1 LPSFSNF
8 HPPFLAVVQSCR
20 SKPNP
25 EIEYSNFV
33 RDPNS
38 PARQHLENTLT
49 SHFSPSPAGFSGS
62 GLSFGLPPARGLY
75 DPRMEQDSC
84 GIGFVA
90 DVQGRRTHKTVEKA
104 IEAVCCLTH
113 RGAVAADAK
122 TGDGAGIL
130 TQIPYAL
137 LRKGLGKGQG
147 KLLRKDEDLAVAMM
161 FFPRDAEAR
170 HRAYKI
176 CNKVVEESDLVFL
189 DWRRVPVD
197 ANALGEKARETA
209 PQIRQL
215 LLARLDG
222 MSDEQFGRVC
232 YQLRKR
238 MENRVAAE
246 GIEGFYI
253 PSFSHRTIIYKGLVV
268 APQLNKFYGDLQDE
282 KYESAIALYHQRYS
296 TNTFPTWFLAQPFR
310 FVAHNGEINT
320 LQGNV
325 NWIRAKE
332 LAENSSIWNSK
343 EALAE
348 LRPIIQKGGSDS
360 AGLDNALES
369 LVLGGRDLLH
379 TVLMMTPEAHEGV
392 PEMDD
397 DLRAFYEYHACLQE
411 PWDGPAALSFTDGRI
426 IGASLDRN
434 GLRPARYQLS
444 DDGMLV
450 VASEVGVV
458 DLQGARV
465 LEKGRL
471 GPGQIL
477 ALDTQ
482 TGELMKNQQI
492 KERYAKK
499 APYRHWVNEFL
510 VKADEESGQKPVD
523 GYQNGYANGNGNGNG
538 HAATG
543 AIEYSNSD
551 QLAAVADDLLIQQ
564 KVFGYT
570 NEDVESI
577 VKPMVKTSKEP
588 IGSMGDDTPL
598 AVLSEKPRL
607 IYTYFR
613 QRFAQVTNPPI
624 DPLREK
630 LVMSLTT
637 ILGAS
642 KNLWDENPEACRRIQ
657 FKSPVLTN
665 AQLEWLRSGA
675 AGECFKAKILD
686 ATFAAG
692 EGEAALKNATDRL
705 HDEAVQAVRD
715 GYSILVLSDR
725 AAGRER
731 APIPTLLAVGAVHH
745 HLIRCG
751 VRTQVSIVAESG
763 EVRDDHQT
771 ACLLGFGASAVN
783 PYLAYATIGHL
794 IESNAIEGWDKG
806 VEKALAS
813 YRKSIESGLLKI
825 MSKMGISTL
834 ASYQGAQIFEALGLS
849 PQIVEECFTH
859 TPSRIRGAGYEEIA
873 RDTLRLHETAFP
885 PEMPKKFDLEDFYY
899 LRYRKGGEQHAFSPT
914 WFKPFHE
921 AVRKGDYEGQYQIY
935 KEAVNKREMPIAI
948 RDLLEYSISDSPI
961 ALDDVEPVEGLF
973 ARFCTGAM
981 SHGALSSEAHE
992 CLAIAM
998 NRIGGKSN
1006 SGEGGEHPDRFHR
1019 DENGDWRNSQIKQI
1033 ASGRFG
1039 VTPEYLVSAKELQI
1053 KMAQGAKP
1061 GEGGQLPGGKVNAE
1075 IAFIRHTVPGVTLI
1089 SPPPHHDIYSIED
1102 LAQLIYDLKQV
1113 NPHARVSVKLV
1124 AQAGVGTVAAGVAK
1138 AYADTIVISGH
1149 DGGTGASPIT
1159 SIKNTGISWELGLA
1173 EAQQVL
1179 MENNL
1184 RGRVRLHADG
1194 GFKTGR
1200 DVIIAALLGAE
1211 EYGFGTAAIVAT
1223 GCVMARQCHLNT
1235 CPVGVASQREDLRAK
1250 FPGTPEHVVNFFTFV
1265 AREVREILAS
1275 MGVRKL
1281 DDIIG
1286 RTDLLHMKAEGT
1298 YPKTHD
1304 IDLTPLFYSPGQVRA
1319 LEETGQSSTRSN
1331 GGGTEMRP
1339 EPIQPG
1345 RSVMGRND
1353 RPSDWRHIDETI
1365 LQEGRDAI
1373 SDGRTLSLHYQIKN
1387 TDRTVG
1393 GRVAG
1398 EIAYAHGDKG
1408 LPADQL
1414 TLNFTGSA
1422 GQSFG
1427 AFCINGLRLNLTGEA
1442 NDYVG
1447 KVMHGGTITVKPHAH
1462 ETYVWHEN
1470 SIIGNTVMY
1479 GATGGSLFAAGR
1491 AGERFAVRNSGGTAV
1506 VEGVGDHGCEYM
1518 TGGVVVVLGEAGRN
1532 FGAGMSGGIAYVY
1545 DENANFERR
1554 FNSDMIGIERVQ
1566 GEDVYALRHLV
1577 ERHLTETGSPRA
1589 KSLLDDWANSVGQF
1603 WKVVPH
1609 PDTIPAPQKIEAR
1622 QSGKSMDGS
1631 ADDKTAPPSNA

>member
-1 LPSFSNF
+1 M
-8 HPPFLAVVQSCR
+8 
-20 SKPNP
+20 
-25 EIEYSNFV
+25 
-33 RDPNS
+33 
-38 PARQHLENTLT
+38 T
-49 SHFSPSPAGFSGS
+49 SSFSPSSLS
-62 GLSFGLPPARGLY
+62 GLSYGLPPARGLY

-113 RGAVAADAK
+113 RGAVGSDAK
-122 TGDGAGIL
+122 TGDGAGVL
-130 TQIPYAL
+130 TQIPHKL
-137 LRKGLGKGQG
+137 LRAGLGKGQG
-147 KLLRKDEDLAVAMM
+147 KLLREDEDLAVAMM
-161 FFPRDAEAR
+161 FFPREAEAR
-170 HRAYKI
+170 HRAYHI
-176 CNKVVEESDLVFL
+176 CERVVEESDLVFL
-189 DWRRVPVD
+189 EWRRVPVD

-209 PQIRQL
+209 PVIRQL
-215 LLARLDG
+215 LLARLNG
-222 MSDEQFGRVC
+222 MTDEEFGRVC
-232 YQLRKR
+232 YQMRKR

-282 KYESAIALYHQRYS
+282 RFESAIALYHQRYS

-348 LRPIIQKGGSDS
+348 LRPMIQHGGSDS

-369 LVLGGRDLLH
+369 LVMGGRDLLH
-379 TVLMMTPEAHEGV
+379 TVMMMTPEAHEAV

-458 DLQGARV
+458 DLQGAKV

-482 TGELMKNQQI
+482 TGELMKNHEI

-510 VKADEESGQKPVD
+510 IRGANAQLSDVSGQ
-523 GYQNGYANGNGNGNG
+523 NG
-538 HAATG
+538 H
-543 AIEYSNSD
+543 IEYSNSTE
-551 QLAAVADDLLIQQ
+551 LASLDGNLMVSQ
-564 KVFGYT
+564 KIFGYT

-577 VKPMVKTSKEP
+577 VKPMVKTGKEP

-630 LVMSLTT
+630 MVMSLTT

-642 KNLWDENPEACRRIQ
+642 QNLWDENPQACRRIQ
-657 FKSPVLTN
+657 FKSPILTN
-665 AQLEWLRSGA
+665 AQLKWLRSNA
-675 AGECFKAKILD
+675 AGETFMSKTLD
-686 ATFAAG
+686 ASFPIS
-692 EGEAALKNATDRL
+692 EGEAGLKAAADRV

-715 GYSILVLSDR
+715 GASIIILSDR
-725 AAGRER
+725 AAGKDR
-731 APIPTLLAVGAVHH
+731 APIPTLVAVGAVHH

-763 EVRDDHQT
+763 EVRDDHQI

-783 PYLAYATIGHL
+783 PYLAYATIEHL
-794 IESNAIEGWDKG
+794 IENNLIDGWDLG
-806 VEKALAS
+806 SEKALSS
-813 YRKSIESGLLKI
+813 YRKSLESGLLKI

-859 TPSRIRGAGYEEIA
+859 TPSRIRGAGYAEIA

-885 PEMPKKFDLEDFYY
+885 PEVPAKFNLEDFYY

-921 AVRKGDYEGQYQIY
+921 AVRKGDYDTQYQIY
-935 KEAVNKREMPIAI
+935 KNAVNNREMPIAI
-948 RDLLEYSISDSPI
+948 RDLIEYSISDHPI
-961 ALDDVEPVEGLF
+961 SVDDVEPVESLF

-1006 SGEGGEHPDRFHR
+1006 SGEGGEHPSRFHR

-1149 DGGTGASPIT
+1149 DGGTGASPIS

-1200 DVIIAALLGAE
+1200 DVVIAALLGAE
-1211 EYGFGTAAIVAT
+1211 EYGFGTSAIVAA

-1275 MGVRKL
+1275 MGARKL

-1286 RTDLLHMKAEGT
+1286 RTDLLRMKADGA

-1304 IDLTPLFYSPGQVRA
+1304 VDLTPLFYSAKQILAG
-1319 LEETGQSSTRSN
+1319 ESSTRSSKN
-1331 GGGTEMRP
+1331 VNETRVET
-1339 EPIQPG
+1339 IQPG
-1345 RSVMGRND
+1345 RSLVGRND
-1353 RPSDWRHIDETI
+1353 RPTDWRHIDDTI

-1373 SDGRTLSLHYQIKN
+1373 SDGRALNLHYTIKN

-1398 EIAYAHGDKG
+1398 EIAYGHGDKG
-1408 LPADQL
+1408 LATDTL

-1427 AFCINGLRLNLTGEA
+1427 AFCINGLRLNLVGEA

-1447 KVMHGGTITVKPHAH
+1447 KCMHGGTIRVQPHAH
-1462 ETYVWHEN
+1462 ETYVWHAN

-1479 GATGGSLFAAGR
+1479 GATGGHLFAAGR
-1491 AGERFAVRNSGGTAV
+1491 AGERFCVRNSGGTAV

-1518 TGGVVVVLGEAGRN
+1518 TGGVVVVLGETGRN
-1532 FGAGMSGGIAYVY
+1532 FGAGMSGGTAYVF

-1554 FNSDMIGIERVQ
+1554 FNPDMIGIERVSLDDSNQ
-1566 GEDVYALRHLV
+1566 LRLLI

-1589 KSLLDDWANSVGQF
+1589 KTLLDDWANSLGQF
-1603 WKVVPH
+1603 WKVTPR
-1609 PDTIPAPQKIEAR
+1609 PETISAPQKIETK
-1622 QSGKSMDGS
+1622 QSV
-1631 ADDKTAPPSNA
+1631 